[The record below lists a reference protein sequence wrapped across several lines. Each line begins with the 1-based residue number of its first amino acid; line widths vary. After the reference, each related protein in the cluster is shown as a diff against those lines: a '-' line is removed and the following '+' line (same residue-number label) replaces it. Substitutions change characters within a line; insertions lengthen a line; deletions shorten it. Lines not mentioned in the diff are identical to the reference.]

1 MSSFAENRSAQPE
14 RRRLRLG
21 RRAFVALLVAV
32 PFVLAA
38 MLLLVAAFVAV
49 GLLSL
54 LALAAAGIVLIAFR
68 RRRA

>member
-1 MSSFAENRSAQPE
+1 MSSFAENRSVQPE